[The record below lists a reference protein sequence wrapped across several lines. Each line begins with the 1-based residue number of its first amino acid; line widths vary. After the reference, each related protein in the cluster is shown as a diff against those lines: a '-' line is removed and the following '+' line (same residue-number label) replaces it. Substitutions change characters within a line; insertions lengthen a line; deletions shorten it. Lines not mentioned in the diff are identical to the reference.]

1 MVSVRNAPTAEEI
14 LADMKEEDES
24 LPHVRHDK
32 DWERRTWIYGFLRAG
47 LTEFYIHGKRY
58 VITNKEIIEEYQRMK
73 KERDY
78 VRTLNLNIG
87 SGLRMLKDELYVK
100 EANLKKYMWLHNLT
114 DDFTHDL

>member
-1 MVSVRNAPTAEEI
+1 MISPQWFLLALHFVKLWVGNNNKEEVEMVSVRNAPTAEEI

-58 VITNKEIIEEYQRMK
+58 VIT
-73 KERDY
+73 
-78 VRTLNLNIG
+78 
-87 SGLRMLKDELYVK
+87 
-100 EANLKKYMWLHNLT
+100 
-114 DDFTHDL
+114 

>member
-1 MVSVRNAPTAEEI
+1 VNTLTLGRSVIQHRHQLFVPKPTTRGVNEMVSVRNAPTAEEI

-58 VITNKEIIEEYQRMK
+58 VIT
-73 KERDY
+73 
-78 VRTLNLNIG
+78 
-87 SGLRMLKDELYVK
+87 
-100 EANLKKYMWLHNLT
+100 
-114 DDFTHDL
+114 